1 MASAQDPRELTPL
14 EFERFVRAV
23 LDQEGA
29 RLEDYQSAHLETIE
43 AHDGK
48 YEFDVTARFGALGA
62 DFLVVVECKRWAAP
76 IEREQVQALEQ
87 KRQSVH
93 AHKAILFATSEF
105 RRGAVEFAKAHGI
118 ALVQVK
124 DGGTAFMAKSYG
136 DRSPYESWV
145 PACAAWLVRGS
156 EKGTSHSIL
165 GSFDSPFGHHGSNGY
180 LLAFL
185 RGESDE
191 D

>member
-1 MASAQDPRELTPL
+1 MPAQDPGELTPV

-48 YEFDVTARFGALGA
+48 YEFDVTARLGALGA

-93 AHKAILFATSEF
+93 AQRAILFATSEF
-105 RRGAVEFAKAHGI
+105 RKGAIEFAKAHGI
-118 ALVQVK
+118 ALVQMK
-124 DGGTAFMAKSYG
+124 GG
-136 DRSPYESWV
+136 
-145 PACAAWLVRGS
+145 GS
-156 EKGTSHSIL
+156 VFHARRIR
-165 GSFDSPFGHHGSNGY
+165 DSGG
-180 LLAFL
+180 
-185 RGESDE
+185 
-191 D
+191 

>member
-1 MASAQDPRELTPL
+1 MPAQDPRELTPV
-14 EFERFVRAV
+14 EYERFVRAV

-29 RLEDYQSAHLETIE
+29 RLERYHSAHLETIE

-62 DFLVVVECKRWAAP
+62 DFLVVVECKRWRAP

-93 AHKAILFATSEF
+93 AQKAMLFATSKF
-105 RRGAVEFAKAHGI
+105 RGGAVEFAKSHGI
-118 ALVQVK
+118 ALVQIK
-124 DGGTAFMAKSYG
+124 DGGTVFMARSYG
-136 DRSPYESWV
+136 NRHANESWL
-145 PACAAWLVRGS
+145 PACAAWLIKGG
-156 EKGTSHSIL
+156 EKGTTHSLL
-165 GSFDSPFGHHGSNGY
+165 GSFDSPFGHHGSSGF

-185 RGESDE
+185 RGDKE
-191 D
+191 DD